1 MGTGGRR
8 CVGGRR
14 GWEKVGEGGRG
25 WEKVREGVRRWE
37 GVCRRWEK
45 AGERGGRVCR
55 GW

>member
-1 MGTGGRR
+1 M
-8 CVGGRR
+8 
-14 GWEKVGEGGRG
+14 GEGGRG

-37 GVCRRWEK
+37 GVCRVWEGVCRRWEK